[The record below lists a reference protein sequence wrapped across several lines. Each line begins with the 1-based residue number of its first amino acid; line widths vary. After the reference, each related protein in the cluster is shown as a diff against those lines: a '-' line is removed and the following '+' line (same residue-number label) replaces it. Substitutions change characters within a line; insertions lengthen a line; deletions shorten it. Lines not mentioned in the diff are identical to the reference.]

1 MTKLPLN
8 CPHCHAPLAYVPLDG
23 LTLHYRCAEHGDVIL
38 RPLVVVEADDVF
50 APVPAQTHQLRSN
63 DAA

>member
-1 MTKLPLN
+1 MAKLQLN
-8 CPHCHAPLAYVPLDG
+8 CPHCHAPLVHVPLDG
-23 LTLHYRCAEHGDVIL
+23 LTLHYRCAEHGAIIL

-50 APVPAQTHQLRSN
+50 APVPAQHQQLHSN